1 MLFDVFKPAPPA
13 KLIDDPEQ
21 VHKLYRQWRFR
32 ILYSTLIGY
41 ALFYFVRKNISF
53 ALPMMEHDLG
63 LTKASLGLFLTLH
76 GVLYGVSKFANGF
89 LGDRANVRYFMPA
102 GLILSAVMNFGFGMS
117 GAALAFGL
125 FWLANGWFQGMGFPP
140 CARALTHWFSPRERG
155 LKFAVWNTSHSIG
168 AALVLVLC
176 GYLVPINWRLAFFV
190 PGGLAAICAGF
201 LLWRLRDTPASMG
214 LPPVEE
220 YASDKPEQPEGEKES
235 GFGQFVRQYVF
246 GNPMIWVVAVA
257 NFFIYTVRYSVVD
270 WGPTFLKETRHVE
283 LPVAGWMLFA
293 YEVSGIVGML
303 VSGWLTDR
311 VFRGRGGRACFISM
325 LCCTTCLLAFWKLDS
340 PSTLVNAALL
350 CGTGLFVYGPQAL
363 VGVIAANLATRRA
376 AATAIGL
383 TGLFGYASSVL
394 TGVGIGRIVDKY
406 GWEPVFALFIGSAV
420 ISAILFAVAW
430 NAYSPAAKTGS
441 KG

>member
-1 MLFDVFKPAPPA
+1 MLFDLFKPAPPA
-13 KLIDDPEQ
+13 PRIQDSEE
-21 VHKLYRQWRFR
+21 VHRLYRQWRIR

-41 ALFYFVRKNISF
+41 ALFYFVRKNISC
-53 ALPMMEHDLG
+53 ALPVMEHDLG

-102 GLILSAVMNFGFGMS
+102 GLILSAIMNFGFGMS
-117 GAALAFGL
+117 SAAVAFGL

-155 LKFAVWNTSHSIG
+155 LKFAIWNTSHSIG
-168 AALVLVLC
+168 AALVMVLC
-176 GYLVPINWRLAFFV
+176 GYLAAVNWRLAFFV
-190 PGGLAAICAGF
+190 PGGLAVICAGF

-220 YASDKPEQPEGEKES
+220 YAKDKPEQPEGEKES
-235 GFGQFVRQYVF
+235 AFGQFVLRYVF
-246 GNPMIWVVAVA
+246 GNPLIWVVAVA
-257 NFFIYTVRYSVVD
+257 NFFIYTVRYSFLD
-270 WGPTFLKETRHVE
+270 WGPTFLNQTRHIE
-283 LPVAGWMLFA
+283 IPVAGWILFA

-303 VSGWLTDR
+303 VSGWVTDR
-311 VFRGRGGRACFISM
+311 VFGGRGARVCFISM
-325 LCCTTCLLAFWKLDS
+325 VCCSVCVLLFWKLNS
-340 PSTLVNAALL
+340 SSALVNAVLL

-383 TGLFGYASSVL
+383 TGLFAYMSSVL
-394 TGVGIGRIVDKY
+394 SGWGIGKTVDKY
-406 GWEPVFALFIGSAV
+406 GWQPAFALFVASALIAAV
-420 ISAILFAVAW
+420 LFAVAW
-430 NAYSPAAKTGS
+430 NAYRPAAKNA
-441 KG
+441 